1 MDKKIV
7 YLDNSCT
14 SFPKAEGVEEVI
26 YDYLKNNVS
35 NINRSSYNRANNIE
49 ELVYDTRSVLNNFF
63 NGYDIKNVI
72 FTKNI
77 TESLNLVIN
86 GLFKNGDHII
96 ISSIEHNAILRP
108 LVNLKKNN
116 ISFDKIPL
124 NSFYDL
130 DIDKIE
136 KLIKKNTKA
145 IILTHASNV
154 SGIINPIKK
163 IGEIAK
169 KNNLYFILD
178 SAQTAGVID
187 IDMKLM
193 NISCLAFT
201 GHKYLLGPQGI
212 GGFLVSDDL
221 IDKIDPLIY
230 GGTGSIS
237 DSEYMPNFLPDKYE
251 AGTLNIPGILGLK
264 KSIEYINKIS
274 IKKIKNHEEELTK
287 IFLQELKN
295 LENKNLLNIIGHK
308 DLNNRLGVISIITDK
323 IDLSHFAY
331 QLDSEYNIMV
341 RVGLHCAPLAHI
353 AYNTYPIGTIR
364 FSIGYKNTINDIEY
378 TIGAIKKILSV

>member
-77 TESLNLVIN
+77 TESLNLIIN

-187 IDMKLM
+187 IDMKLL

-212 GGFLVSDDL
+212 GGFLISDDL

-264 KSIEYINKIS
+264 KSIEYINEIS
-274 IKKIKNHEEELTK
+274 TKKIKNHEEELTK
-287 IFLQELKN
+287 IFLQELKE
-295 LENKNLLNIIGHK
+295 LEDKNLLNIIGHK
-308 DLNNRLGVISIITDK
+308 DLNNRLGVISITTDK

-353 AYNTYPIGTIR
+353 AYNTYPTGTIR

-378 TIGAIKKILSV
+378 TIDAIKKILSV